1 MHDTITVGI
10 PVLAILFGVLWN
22 NQGLR
27 DLKSELKSDLKDLR
41 SEMKS
46 DFLRIESKQDRMQA
60 DLSQFY
66 RILGEHGARIDNLE
80 KR

>member
-1 MHDTITVGI
+1 MHDTITIGI

-27 DLKSELKSDLKDLR
+27 DLKTELKSEIKDLR
-41 SEMKS
+41 GEMKN

-66 RILGEHGARIDNLE
+66 RILGEHGARIDNIE